1 MEWTPKTKI
10 GKMVK
15 TQEITDI
22 DEILKSG
29 QPIIES
35 EIVDALIPDIKSETL
50 SVGST
55 QRVTDSGRKM
65 KFRVVVV
72 VGDQKGHVGIGSGK
86 SEEIKPAIEYAT
98 KEAKKRIIRI
108 PSGCGSWECRCA
120 GKHSIP
126 QRLNGKEGSTK
137 VTLYPAP
144 KGVGLAANDVI
155 KKVLSIAG
163 IRDVWSKTTGNT
175 ANMFNMASAT
185 IDALNS
191 FNKRKPGK
199 EESE

>member
-10 GKMVK
+10 GKMVRS
-15 TQEITDI
+15 QEITSI
-22 DEILKSG
+22 DDILKSG

-35 EIVDALIPDIKSETL
+35 EIVDSLIPDIKSDTL

-72 VGDQKGHVGIGSGK
+72 VGDQKGHVGLGSGK

-98 KEAKKRIIRI
+98 KEAKKKLIIV
-108 PSGCGSWECRCA
+108 PSGCGSWECRCT

-126 QRLNGKEGSTK
+126 QRLEGKEGSTK
-137 VTLYPAP
+137 VILYPAP

-155 KKVLSIAG
+155 KKVLGMAG

-175 ANMFNMASAT
+175 ANMYNMASAT
-185 IDALNS
+185 IHALNS
-191 FNKRKPGK
+191 YNKKKPKK